1 MYIDPQIDAFLNSL
15 DPSAPDFPEISVAE
29 ARAAMSAGS
38 ADMREPIEIPEVRD
52 ISLPGPAGAIGARV
66 YRADTDAPAPLTV
79 FLHGGGWM
87 VGNLDDYDRQ
97 LRRLAVDAA
106 STILS
111 VDYRL
116 APEHRFPAALDDA
129 YAAVVWAD
137 QHRAELG
144 ATEGFLAV
152 AGDSSGGNLAGAV
165 AQRVR
170 DDGGPR
176 IDHQLLIYPVVR
188 RTFDTGSYRD
198 FASGFML
205 TRAAMEYFWDS
216 YLGDESGRPRYADLL
231 ANDLENLPEATV
243 IACSL
248 DPLRDEDADYA
259 AALADAGVATT
270 FQLVYGLVHGSWMKD
285 GVSQRAHE
293 LGVEIAAALRR
304 AHSRAA

>member
-1 MYIDPQIDAFLNSL
+1 MYIDPQIDAFLRSL
-15 DPSAPDFPEISVAE
+15 DPTAPDFPELSVAE

-38 ADMREPIEIPEVRD
+38 ENMREPIAIAEVRD
-52 ISLPGPAGAIGARV
+52 ISIPGPAGAIGARV
-66 YRADTDAPAPLTV
+66 YRADTAGAAPLTV
-79 FLHGGGWM
+79 FIHGGGWM

-97 LRRLAVDAA
+97 LRRLAVDAG
-106 STILS
+106 STVLS

-116 APEHRFPAALDDA
+116 APEQRFPAALDDA
-129 YAAVVWAD
+129 YAAVAWAD
-137 QHRAELG
+137 RHRAEIG
-144 ATEGFLAV
+144 AAEGFLAV

-165 AQRVR
+165 AQRAR
-170 DDGGPR
+170 DEQGPR

-198 FASGFML
+198 FASGYLL

-216 YLGDESGRPRYADLL
+216 YVGDQAGRPRYADLL
-231 ANDLENLPEATV
+231 AHDLRDLPEATI

-248 DPLRDEDADYA
+248 DPLRDENAEYA

-285 GVSQRAHE
+285 GVSQRAYE

-304 AHSRAA
+304 AHARAG